1 VDWRIIQHGNEGQV
15 HHAALVQ
22 GDQES
27 LLGALDGGPWRVASD
42 HIVVQDSRLL
52 GQARALVIVLQGH
65 DQHGIRIVAEHHEVR
80 HTPDRGAVRRGREGR
95 FVDGAVGRHKAIVDA
110 VKGPAGLLALH
121 RRPTFVLGLED
132 AVGLVAQGDQGGQ
145 AAVALANHCGA
156 LRNQIER
163 CEGQHKAQPCQS
175 LGGTNQ
181 GGLQLKSV
189 GFIVQKVLL
198 DIEPYPILFE
208 GRPIRRFIA
217 EHIPDVVTLLRASHS
232 QMQWTIALVGD
243 EHPRPET
250 GVPPRHRKA
259 LDLAARTPM
268 TIEPKATL
276 DPDTKVPAKPV
287 QIAHQLR
294 IGKAPIGQKDD
305 LAVHRE

>member
-1 VDWRIIQHGNEGQV
+1 MQRLAFKSETRLAILLILTLEGHGRLKVQVTRQVQCGEEGEPSAQR
-15 HHAALVQ
+15 
-22 GDQES
+22 S
-27 LLGALDGGPWRVASD
+27 LHPVPAD
-42 HIVVQDSRLL
+42 
-52 GQARALVIVLQGH
+52 LQ
-65 DQHGIRIVAEHHEVR
+65 
-80 HTPDRGAVRRGREGR
+80 
-95 FVDGAVGRHKAIVDA
+95 
-110 VKGPAGLLALH
+110 
-121 RRPTFVLGLED
+121 
-132 AVGLVAQGDQGGQ
+132 VAQAPKPIWVDE

-181 GGLQLKSV
+181 GGFQLKSV

-268 TIEPKATL
+268 TIEPEATL

-287 QIAHQLR
+287 QMAHQLR
-294 IGKAPIGQKDD
+294 IGKAPIGPKRRLCSAQGAATPPCRAG
-305 LAVHRE
+305 LCRRHS